1 MWLNRV
7 TYLLTYL
14 YVIYHWSSSALYSA
28 RMRNTYVKQ
37 DCVQVLH
44 SIQHVRKMPM
54 INKVASSFAPYSALT
69 ETHMSRKIDFKSRT
83 LFDTHRTC
91 MSSKIA
97 SSRALYSTRTENAHV
112 ERDWL
117 QHWLVLYSARKKNVH
132 VRYYLGVWR
141 LLEAYIYNSNSL

>member
-1 MWLNRV
+1 MWLNKV

-14 YVIYHWSSSALYSA
+14 YVIYHWSSSALYLA

-69 ETHMSRKIDFKSRT
+69 ETHISRKIDFKSRT
-83 LFDTHRTC
+83 LFDTHRKRTC
-91 MSSKIA
+91 RARLPQVAHYIRRAQKTHMSSEIA
-97 SSRALYSTRTENAHV
+97 TLT
-112 ERDWL
+112 L
-117 QHWLVLYSARKKNVH
+117 LLYSARKKKRTCH
-132 VRYYLGVWR
+132 VLFRSLEISRSLYLQQ
-141 LLEAYIYNSNSL
+141 

>member
-1 MWLNRV
+1 MWLNKV

-14 YVIYHWSSSALYSA
+14 YFIYHWSSSALYSA

-83 LFDTHRTC
+83 LFDTHMQNLYVKQDCLKSRTIFDAHRKRTC
-91 MSSKIA
+91 RERLTST
-97 SSRALYSTRTENAHV
+97 LTRTLFGTQKKRTCQVLFRSV
-112 ERDWL
+112 ETSRSLYL
-117 QHWLVLYSARKKNVH
+117 QQ
-132 VRYYLGVWR
+132 
-141 LLEAYIYNSNSL
+141 